1 MVLTKCNNII
11 LMNRED
17 MLVLRAFFKFLD
29 RNGAYASYVEYSKK
43 AQIRRYGMH
52 PDTVVSFKDTFL
64 DLIGRSAHLQRS
76 ASGQMYGKVP
86 SVSLIKGAFIWAN
99 TKEGHN
105 YWSKLQ
111 IEWARYI
118 RQIDYDEDYH

>member
-11 LMNRED
+11 LMDKED
-17 MLVLRAFFKFLD
+17 MFVLRAFFKFLA
-29 RNGAYASYVEYSKK
+29 RHGVYTSYVAYSKK

-52 PDTVVSFKDTFL
+52 PDTVISFKDTFL
-64 DLIGRSAHLQRS
+64 DLIGWSANLQRS

-99 TKEGHN
+99 TKEGHD

-111 IEWARYI
+111 IEWAIYV
-118 RQIDYDEDYH
+118 RQIIYDTDYH

>member
-1 MVLTKCNNII
+1 MDK
-11 LMNRED
+11 ED
-17 MLVLRAFFKFLD
+17 MFVLRAFFKFLAMH
-29 RNGAYASYVEYSKK
+29 GAYASYVAYSKK

-52 PDTVVSFKDTFL
+52 PYTVISFKDAFL

-86 SVSLIKGAFIWAN
+86 YESLIQGAFIWAS

-105 YWSKLQ
+105 YWSQLL
-111 IEWARYI
+111 IEWAHYM
-118 RQIDYDEDYH
+118 RQINYDTDYH